1 MKRRQLVRGG
11 PPRRGEGSRGSV
23 TENAK
28 ANAVGVG
35 CVRCA
40 RAHLPFALRGAPAES
55 FVVAVGSAPNR
66 SQRAISRDCQN
77 APRGRKISLTWT
89 HFSSHGRYLES
100 RVTGLHSGREGRGW
114 GSRTGHCRRFFSSP
128 MLQPSAWSNALA
140 KLLQTCFRHRCG
152 VRWTQDMILGS
163 TEPQC
168 ACSCQL
174 CCPRCR

>member
-1 MKRRQLVRGG
+1 MA
-11 PPRRGEGSRGSV
+11 PRKKLTSSV
-23 TENAK
+23 VES
-28 ANAVGVG
+28 
-35 CVRCA
+35 RCA
-40 RAHLPFALRGAPAES
+40 RAYLPFALREAPAES

-66 SQRAISRDCQN
+66 SQRAIRRDCQN

-100 RVTGLHSGREGRGW
+100 RTTGLHSGREGRGW
-114 GSRTGHCRRFFSSP
+114 GSRAGHSRRFFPSP

-152 VRWTQDMILGS
+152 VRSTQEMILGS
-163 TEPQC
+163 TEPQY
-168 ACSCQL
+168 ACSAQL

>member
-1 MKRRQLVRGG
+1 MAGGG

-23 TENAK
+23 TENAN

-40 RAHLPFALRGAPAES
+40 RAHLPFALRDAPAES
-55 FVVAVGSAPNR
+55 FVVVVGSAPDHPR
-66 SQRAISRDCQN
+66 RAISRDCQN

-100 RVTGLHSGREGRGW
+100 RKTGLPSGREGRGW
-114 GSRTGHCRRFFSSP
+114 GSGAGERRRFLPSP
-128 MLQPSAWSNALA
+128 MLQRSAWSYAAA
-140 KLLQTCFRHRCG
+140 KLQNLCFRHRCG
-152 VRWTQDMILGS
+152 VRWTQEMILGS

-168 ACSCQL
+168 ACS
-174 CCPRCR
+174 